1 MEYDN
6 ASMSRHIPPELQASQ
21 LRRRIEVLRRRS
33 TAELNVPTFEF
44 IDTDGDEVALRIDRN
59 RWRKIDLYI
68 NGQRREVG
76 VELFVIDT
84 AERSWKCGSFLGD
97 FDPQED
103 LVELVRRRNDL
114 FAARQKLF
122 KVACL
127 GDSCTY
133 GTGLAEPDKYPRQ
146 LQRILEEHGRS
157 NDIQYDVQM
166 FGRCGTRAGDGAVRY
181 IEQKRFLESVAF
193 AADAYVI
200 MLGTNDAWHGPE
212 PTTFSFTK
220 GLTDIVQWIRNAHP
234 GCSVLLVLP
243 PGCKDG
249 RCSRNLANIVHPAVR
264 DVAKAEHTFLVE
276 PDLSPQSCYA
286 KDKIHLSAEGA
297 STVAAAVAR
306 AVEST
311 IASAVARS
319 VETVEPARKRR
330 KPTGKLNDGGISH
343 RTWQAL

>member
-1 MEYDN
+1 M
-6 ASMSRHIPPELQASQ
+6 
-21 LRRRIEVLRRRS
+21 
-33 TAELNVPTFEF
+33 
-44 IDTDGDEVALRIDRN
+44 
-59 RWRKIDLYI
+59 
-68 NGQRREVG
+68 
-76 VELFVIDT
+76 
-84 AERSWKCGSFLGD
+84 
-97 FDPQED
+97 
-103 LVELVRRRNDL
+103 
-114 FAARQKLF
+114 
-122 KVACL
+122 
-127 GDSCTY
+127 
-133 GTGLAEPDKYPRQ
+133 
-146 LQRILEEHGRS
+146 
-157 NDIQYDVQM
+157 
-166 FGRCGTRAGDGAVRY
+166 
-181 IEQKRFLESVAF
+181 ESVAF

-330 KPTGKLNDGGISH
+330 KPTGKLNDSGISH
-343 RTWQAL
+343 RTWQALCDRHSIATDKGDWKKLQQQLIAAGHQGKLGSCVENTDSVEKPVHAVELWNVHCPASRKYPYGPDARARGHRSSDFSERLKMPKPCMHRRANLVSVPVSRFT